1 MIFPNRRDRNYEL
14 IDNECLS
21 IWHIINHFTTVCIS
35 LYYLYQYRSIQVC
48 PMSQH
53 AQHRYQLW
61 GWILFIGSAIF
72 FMAASIRAD
81 DPVSLMGGTLFLVAC
96 FVFLVPLVVELKAGA
111 SNSSRTRR
119 YFRYLRDW
127 FRAVNS
133 RSRVPGARWKPPA
146 PERQLDQIQPHLVR
160 SELRF
165 FASTR

>member
-1 MIFPNRRDRNYEL
+1 MIFLDRPGRNYES
-14 IDNECLS
+14 IDNKYLS
-21 IWHIINHFTTVCIS
+21 IWLIINHFTTVCIS
-35 LYYLYQYRSIQVC
+35 LYYLFQHSSIQVR

-53 AQHRYQLW
+53 AQHHYQLW

-72 FMAASIRAD
+72 FMASSIRAN

-96 FVFLVPLVVELKAGA
+96 FVFLVPLVAELKTGV
-111 SNSSRTRR
+111 SNSSQPRR
-119 YFRYLRDW
+119 YFRYLQDW

-133 RSRVPGARWKPPA
+133 RSRAPGARWTQPA
-146 PERQLDQIQPHLVR
+146 PERQLDQTQSHLVR